1 MALNLTTEQR
11 KKLEEI
17 LAIAEP
23 YPDDAEELHTLD
35 GERKPDHVYRWN
47 ATMAKKFLEQDDR
60 EKSKNRSPEN
70 DKEI

>member
-17 LAIAEP
+17 LALAEP
-23 YPDDAEELHTLD
+23 YPDDAEELHILD

-60 EKSKNRSPEN
+60 EKNKNRTTAN